1 MNKIKV
7 VVFKEW
13 AEVFRNKLVLFSV
26 AFLPL
31 VLLAI
36 PFIMV
41 IIMNAVPM
49 DDATIDELPDEM
61 VGLICTDLNPLDCTL
76 VYTLNIFTLMLMIL
90 PVMIPVTIAAY
101 SIVGEKTSRTL
112 EPLLAT
118 PITTAELLTAK
129 AIAAVF
135 PAIVATFLSFVIYA
149 IGLRF
154 MVNDAIYSQVVAPIW
169 WFAIIIVA
177 PLLSLFSVCLAIII
191 SSRVTDP
198 RVAEQMS
205 GIVILPI
212 ILLIVGQSLG
222 IILIEARFLLLVAVV
237 TAVADAI
244 LLYFAIHLFQRE
256 RILTQWK

>member
-7 VVFKEW
+7 IVLKEW
-13 AEVFRNKLVLFSV
+13 AEVFRNKMVLFSV

-31 VLLAI
+31 VLLALPFVMVAVMNNVPVEEVTNDI
-36 PFIMV
+36 P
-41 IIMNAVPM
+41 
-49 DDATIDELPDEM
+49 DALLGTM
-61 VGLICTDLNPLDCTL
+61 CQGLSEVDCAL
-76 VYTLNIFTLMLMIL
+76 VYMLNLFTVMLMIL

-118 PITTAELLTAK
+118 PITTTELLTAK
-129 AIAAVF
+129 AVAAVL
-135 PAIVATFLSFVIYA
+135 PAVVATFLSFVIYA
-149 IGLRF
+149 VGLRF
-154 MVNDAIYSQVVAPIW
+154 MVNDAVYNATLAPIW
-169 WFAIIIVA
+169 WFAIIVVA
-177 PLLSLFSVCLAIII
+177 PLLSLFSVCLAIIV

-212 ILLIVGQSLG
+212 ILLIIGQSLG
-222 IILIEARFLLLVAVV
+222 IILIEAQFLFLVAVV
-237 TAVADAI
+237 ALVADAI
-244 LLYFAIHLFQRE
+244 LLYFAVQLFQRE

>member
-7 VVFKEW
+7 VVLKEW

-31 VLLAI
+31 VLLAL

-41 IIMNAVPM
+41 IIMNNVPLEEATV
-49 DDATIDELPDEM
+49 DDIPEALLGTMCGGMSEA
-61 VGLICTDLNPLDCTL
+61 DCAL
-76 VYTLNIFTLMLMIL
+76 VYMLNLFTIMLMIL

-118 PITTAELLTAK
+118 PITTSELLTAK
-129 AIAAVF
+129 AVAAVL
-135 PAIVATFLSFVIYA
+135 PAVVATFLSFVIYS

-154 MVNDAIYSQVVAPIW
+154 MVNETIYNAALGPIW
-169 WFAIIIVA
+169 WFAIIVVA
-177 PLLSLFSVCLAIII
+177 PLLSLFSVCLAIIV

-212 ILLIVGQSLG
+212 ILIIVGQSLG
-222 IILIEARFLLLVAVV
+222 IILIEARFLFLVAVI

-244 LLYFAIHLFQRE
+244 LLYFAVQLFQRE

>member
-1 MNKIKV
+1 MTKIKV
-7 VVFKEW
+7 IVLKEW

-31 VLLAI
+31 VLLAL

-41 IIMNAVPM
+41 IILNAVPA
-49 DDATIDELPDEM
+49 DEATLTDIPDELM
-61 VGLICTDLNPLDCTL
+61 GLMCTNLNGFDCTV
-76 VYTLNIFTLMLMIL
+76 VYTLNLFSFMLMIL

-101 SIVGEKTSRTL
+101 SIVGEKTTRSL

-118 PITTAELLTAK
+118 PITTTELLTGK
-129 AIAAVF
+129 AIAAVV
-135 PAIVATFLSFVIYA
+135 PAVVATFLSFVVYA
-149 IGLRF
+149 VGIRF
-154 MVNDAIYSQVVAPIW
+154 LVSDAVYSAALGPIW
-169 WFAIIIVA
+169 WFAIIVVA
-177 PLLSLFSVCLAIII
+177 PLLSLFSVCLAIIV

-212 ILLIVGQSLG
+212 ILVIVGQSLG
-222 IILIEARFLLLVAVV
+222 IILIEARFLFLVAVV
-237 TAVADAI
+237 TGVADAI
-244 LLYFAIHLFQRE
+244 LLYFAVQLFQRE

>member
-1 MNKIKV
+1 MKKIKV
-7 VVFKEW
+7 VVLKEW

-31 VLLAI
+31 VLLAL

-41 IIMNAVPM
+41 IIMNNVPLEEATV
-49 DDATIDELPDEM
+49 DDIPEALLGTMCGGMSEA
-61 VGLICTDLNPLDCTL
+61 DCAL
-76 VYTLNIFTLMLMIL
+76 VYMLNLFTIMLMIL

-118 PITTAELLTAK
+118 PITTSELLTAK
-129 AIAAVF
+129 AVAAVL
-135 PAIVATFLSFVIYA
+135 PAVVATFLSFVIYS

-154 MVNDAIYSQVVAPIW
+154 MVNETIYNAALGPIW
-169 WFAIIIVA
+169 WFAIIVVA
-177 PLLSLFSVCLAIII
+177 PLLSLFSVCLAIIV

-212 ILLIVGQSLG
+212 ILIIVGQSLG
-222 IILIEARFLLLVAVV
+222 IILIEARFLFLVAVI

-244 LLYFAIHLFQRE
+244 LLYFAVQLFQRE